1 MDTETTKVRNRT
13 LRRRQKNEL
22 IKDLEKDLAIIE
34 IKRSSAITTKQY
46 QAYDNL
52 YEVVYGAYISL
63 VSSEV

>member
-22 IKDLEKDLAIIE
+22 IKDLEADLAIIE
-34 IKRSSAITTKQY
+34 VRRSNAITTKQY
-46 QAYDNL
+46 QAFDNL